1 MAKWYRADEDD
12 PEEMERLMNAW
23 PEAPVM
29 NLEVLSMILNIARQD
44 VIDYA
49 PASALVLHEG
59 EPEPVP
65 ADRLVLA
72 QLRQAQ
78 TLWDAG
84 SVTSGG
90 GVGEGEFTFVPRPLD
105 RVIKLIIR
113 PRKGGPR
120 VF

>member
-1 MAKWYRADEDD
+1 MAKWYVVDEDD
-12 PEEMERLMNAW
+12 QEEMERLLNAW
-23 PEAPVM
+23 AEAPVM
-29 NLEVLSMILNIARQD
+29 NLEVLGMILNVARQD

-49 PASALVLHEG
+49 PKSAPVPEG
-59 EPEPVP
+59 EPEPDP
-65 ADRLVLA
+65 SDRLVLA

-113 PRKGGPR
+113 PRQGGPR